1 MPKQF
6 KKRSHKTGLPPGALV
21 HIGEKWS
28 EQARISVMQYN
39 EETLREKEL
48 ADVRELPVPSG
59 ASLTTWIH
67 VDGLHDTAMLEQLG
81 EKFDLHPLVLEDILN
96 TDHRPKMEDMGPYI
110 FVILKCFAADVPAMS
125 EVKAEQVSLI
135 LGSNYVLSLQEKES
149 NLLAP
154 IRERIR
160 QNKGRI
166 RKAGADYLAHA
177 ILDAVV
183 DSYFLVLEDMGEE
196 IDACE
201 ESLVNRPG
209 AAVMTRIQYLKRN
222 MTILRKAV
230 WPLREAVAA
239 LERSE
244 SSLIAEATNI
254 YLRDVYDHTIQVMD
268 TIESYRDTLSGMLD
282 VYLSSLSN
290 RMNEIMK
297 VLTIIATIFIPLTF
311 LAGVY
316 GMNFDY
322 MPELRWR
329 WGYFMAWGVMIA
341 VALVMLKLFRKNR
354 WL

>member
-1 MPKQF
+1 MLQQ

-28 EQARISVMQYN
+28 ERARISVLQYN
-39 EETLREKEL
+39 EETLQEKEL
-48 ADVRELPVPSG
+48 ADLRELPAAADKSQ
-59 ASLTTWIH
+59 TTWLH
-67 VDGLHDTAMLEQLG
+67 VDGLHDTAILEQLG
-81 EKFDLHPLVLEDILN
+81 NMYNLHPLILEDILN

-110 FVILKCFAADVPAMS
+110 FVVLKTFAADAPS
-125 EVKAEQVSLI
+125 GEVIRPEQVSLVF
-135 LGSNYVLSLQEKES
+135 GSNFVLSLAEKES

-154 IRERIR
+154 IRQRIR
-160 QNKGRI
+160 QGKGKI

-177 ILDAVV
+177 ILDALV
-183 DSYFLVLEDMGEE
+183 DSYFSVLESLGEE

-201 ESLVNRPG
+201 EKMSIRPSP
-209 AAVMTRIQYLKRN
+209 VVLKHIHNLKRN
-222 MTILRKAV
+222 MIILRKSV

-244 SSLIAEATNI
+244 SPLIDASANI
-254 YLRDVYDHTIQVMD
+254 YFRDVYDHTIQVMD
-268 TIESYRDTLSGMLD
+268 TIESFRDNLSGILD
-282 VYLSSLSN
+282 IYLSGISY

-329 WGYFMAWGVMIA
+329 WGYFTVWGVMIA
-341 VALVMLKLFRKNR
+341 IALVMLKLFRKNK

>member
-1 MPKQF
+1 MPQQ

-28 EQARISVMQYN
+28 ERARISIMRYN
-39 EETLREKEL
+39 EETLLEKEL
-48 ADVRELPVPSG
+48 ADVGELSLPSDP
-59 ASLTTWIH
+59 SLTTWIH
-67 VDGLHDTAMLEQLG
+67 VDGLHDTTILEKMG
-81 EKFDLHPLVLEDILN
+81 DVYNLHPLLLEDILN

-110 FVILKCFAADVPAMS
+110 FVLLKCFTANMS
-125 EVKAEQVSLI
+125 PTAEVKPEQISLVF
-135 LGSNYVLSLQEKES
+135 GSHFVLSLTEKES

-160 QNKGRI
+160 QSKGKI
-166 RKAGADYLAHA
+166 RKTGADYLAHA

-183 DSYFLVLEDMGEE
+183 DSYFSILEDIGDE
-196 IDACE
+196 IEACE
-201 ESLVNRPG
+201 DNLVNRPG
-209 AAVMTRIQYLKRN
+209 SIVLKRIHSLKRN
-222 MTILRKAV
+222 MIILRKSV

-244 SSLIAEATNI
+244 SALIDASTNI
-254 YLRDVYDHTIQVMD
+254 YFRDVYDHSIQVMD
-268 TIESYRDTLSGMLD
+268 TIETYRDTLSGMLD
-282 VYLSSLSN
+282 IYLSSLSN

-329 WGYFMAWGVMIA
+329 WGYFTLWGVMVAIA
-341 VALVMLKLFRKNR
+341 LIMLKLFRRNK
-354 WL
+354 WF

>member
-1 MPKQF
+1 MPQR
-6 KKRSHKTGLPPGALV
+6 KKRSRKAGLPPGALV

-28 EQARISVMQYN
+28 EKARITVIEYN
-39 EETLREKEL
+39 EETFLEEELEEIRRKPLR
-48 ADVRELPVPSG
+48 ADET
-59 ASLTTWIH
+59 LTTWIH
-67 VDGLHDTAMLEQLG
+67 VDGLHDTAILAQLG

-110 FVILKCFAADVPAMS
+110 FVVLKSFSAEPAPIAEVQS
-125 EVKAEQVSLI
+125 EQISLI
-135 LGSNYVLSLQEKES
+135 FGSHFVLSLQEKES
-149 NLLAP
+149 KLLSP

-160 QNKGRI
+160 QGKGKI
-166 RKAGADYLAHA
+166 RKLGADYLAHA
-177 ILDAVV
+177 ILDTVV
-183 DSYFLVLEDMGEE
+183 DSYFSILEDVEDE
-196 IDACE
+196 IEACE

-222 MTILRKAV
+222 MIILRKSV

-244 SSLIAEATNI
+244 SPLIAESMNI
-254 YLRDVYDHTIQVMD
+254 YFRDVYDHTIQAMD
-268 TIESYRDTLSGMLD
+268 TIETYRDTLSGMLD
-282 VYLSSLSN
+282 IYLSSLSN

-322 MPELRWR
+322 IPELKWR
-329 WGYFMAWGVMIA
+329 WGYFALWGVMISI
-341 VALVMLKLFRKNR
+341 ALIMLKLFRKNR

>member
-6 KKRSHKTGLPPGALV
+6 KKRSRKAGLPPGALV

-39 EETLREKEL
+39 EEALREKEL
-48 ADVRELPVPSG
+48 ADVRELPVPPDM
-59 ASLTTWIH
+59 SLTTWIH
-67 VDGLHDTAMLEQLG
+67 VDGLHDTAILEQLG
-81 EKFDLHPLVLEDILN
+81 EQFDLHPLVLEDILN

-110 FVILKCFAADVPAMS
+110 FVVLKCFAADVPAVA

-135 LGSNYVLSLQEKES
+135 LGPNYVLSLQEKES

-201 ESLVNRPG
+201 ESLVNHPRS
-209 AAVMTRIQYLKRN
+209 TILRRIHYLKRN

>member
-1 MPKQF
+1 MPQQ

-28 EQARISVMQYN
+28 EQAKISVMQYN
-39 EETLREKEL
+39 EETLLEKEL
-48 ADVRELPVPSG
+48 ADVRELSMPSDM
-59 ASLTTWIH
+59 SLTTWIH
-67 VDGLHDTAMLEQLG
+67 VDGLHDTAILEQLG
-81 EKFDLHPLVLEDILN
+81 EEFNLHPLVLEDILN
-96 TDHRPKMEDMGPYI
+96 TDHRPKMEDLGPYI
-110 FVILKCFAADVPAMS
+110 FVVLKCFAADVPATA
-125 EVKAEQVSLI
+125 EVKPEQVSFI
-135 LGSNYVLSLQEKES
+135 FGSNYVLSLQEKES
-149 NLLAP
+149 LLLAP

-177 ILDAVV
+177 ILDAVI

-201 ESLVNRPG
+201 ESLVNHPRS
-209 AAVMTRIQYLKRN
+209 TILKRIHYLKRN
-222 MTILRKAV
+222 MIILRKAV

-244 SSLIAEATNI
+244 SPLIAEATNL
-254 YLRDVYDHTIQVMD
+254 YFRDVYDHTIQVMD
-268 TIESYRDTLSGMLD
+268 TIETYRDTLSGMLD
-282 VYLSSLSN
+282 IYLSSLSN

-322 MPELRWR
+322 MPELKWR
-329 WGYFMAWGVMIA
+329 WGYFGLWGVMGAI
-341 VALVMLKLFRKNR
+341 VIVMLKLFRKNK

>member
-1 MPKQF
+1 MSQH

-21 HIGEKWS
+21 HIGEKWA

-48 ADVRELPVPSG
+48 ADVRELPVPSDT
-59 ASLTTWIH
+59 SLTTWIH
-67 VDGLHDTAMLEQLG
+67 VDGLHDTALMEQLG
-81 EKFDLHPLVLEDILN
+81 EKFDLHPLLLEDILN
-96 TDHRPKMEDMGPYI
+96 TDHRPKVEDMGPYI
-110 FVILKCFAADVPAMS
+110 FIVLKTFAADVPSMA
-125 EVKAEQVSLI
+125 EVKPEQVSLVF
-135 LGSNYVLSLQEKES
+135 GANFVLSLQEKES

-154 IRERIR
+154 IRERLR
-160 QNKGRI
+160 QSKGKI

-177 ILDAVV
+177 ILDTVV
-183 DSYFLVLEDMGEE
+183 DSYFLVLEDFGEE

-201 ESLVNRPG
+201 EGLVNRPD
-209 AAVMTRIQYLKRN
+209 AKVLKRIHYLKRN
-222 MTILRKAV
+222 MIILRKSV
-230 WPLREAVAA
+230 WPLREAVAS

-244 SSLIAEATNI
+244 SPLIDASTNI
-254 YLRDVYDHTIQVMD
+254 YFRDVYDHTVQVMD
-268 TIESYRDTLSGMLD
+268 TIETYRDTLSSILD
-282 VYLSSLSN
+282 IYLSSLSN

-311 LAGVY
+311 LAGIY

-329 WGYFMAWGVMIA
+329 WGYFVLWGVMVVI
-341 VALVMLKLFRKNR
+341 VLVMLKLFRKHK

>member
-282 VYLSSLSN
+282 IYLSSLSN

-322 MPELRWR
+322 MPELKWR
-329 WGYFMAWGVMIA
+329 WGYFALWGVMISI
-341 VALVMLKLFRKNR
+341 VIIMLKLFRKNR

>member
-1 MPKQF
+1 MSQR
-6 KKRSHKTGLPPGALV
+6 KKRSHKTGMPPGALV

-39 EETLREKEL
+39 EETLREKEMT
-48 ADVRELPVPSG
+48 DVRELPVPYDM
-59 ASLTTWIH
+59 SLTTWIH
-67 VDGLHDTAMLEQLG
+67 VDGLHDTAILEKLG
-81 EKFDLHPLVLEDILN
+81 DAYNLHPLLLEDILN

-110 FVILKCFAADVPAMS
+110 FVVLKTFAANAPPLA
-125 EVKAEQVSLI
+125 EVKPEQVSLI
-135 LGSNYVLSLQEKES
+135 FGSNYVLSLAERES
-149 NLLAP
+149 DLLAP

-166 RKAGADYLAHA
+166 RKSGADYLAHA

-183 DSYFLVLEDMGEE
+183 DSYFSILEDMGEE
-196 IDACE
+196 IEACE
-201 ESLVNRPG
+201 DSLVNRP
-209 AAVMTRIQYLKRN
+209 APVILRRIHYLKRN

-244 SSLIAEATNI
+244 SPLIAESTNI
-254 YLRDVYDHTIQVMD
+254 YFRDVYDHTVQVMD
-268 TIESYRDTLSGMLD
+268 TIETYRDTLSGMLD
-282 VYLSSLSN
+282 IYLSSLSN

-316 GMNFDY
+316 GMNFNY
-322 MPELRWR
+322 MPELKWR
-329 WGYFMAWGVMIA
+329 WGYFVLWGVM
-341 VALVMLKLFRKNR
+341 VAIVLVMLKLFRKHK

>member
-1 MPKQF
+1 MPQH

-48 ADVRELPVPSG
+48 TDVRELPVPYDM
-59 ASLTTWIH
+59 SLTTWIH
-67 VDGLHDTAMLEQLG
+67 VDGLHDTAILEQFG
-81 EKFDLHPLVLEDILN
+81 ETFNLHPLVLEDILN
-96 TDHRPKMEDMGPYI
+96 TDHRPKMEDLGPYI
-110 FVILKCFAADVPAMS
+110 FLILKCFTVKAKSMA
-125 EVKAEQVSLI
+125 EVKSEQISLI
-135 LGSNYVLSLQEKES
+135 LGPNFVLSLQEKES
-149 NLLAP
+149 DLLAP

-166 RKAGADYLAHA
+166 RKSGADYLAHA

-183 DSYFLVLEDMGEE
+183 DSYFSLLEDIGEE
-196 IDACE
+196 IEDCE
-201 ESLVNRPG
+201 ESLVNHPG
-209 AAVMTRIQYLKRN
+209 SVILRRIHYLKRN
-222 MTILRKAV
+222 MTLLRKAV

-244 SSLIAEATNI
+244 SPLIAESTNI
-254 YLRDVYDHTIQVMD
+254 YFRDVYDHTIQVMD
-268 TIESYRDTLSGMLD
+268 TIETYRDTLSGMLD
-282 VYLSSLSN
+282 IYLSSLSN

-316 GMNFDY
+316 GMNFEY
-322 MPELRWR
+322 MPELKWR
-329 WGYFMAWGVMIA
+329 WGYIALWGVMIA
-341 VALVMLKLFRKNR
+341 IVLVMLKLFRKHK

>member
-6 KKRSHKTGLPPGALV
+6 KKRSRKAGLPPGALV

-39 EETLREKEL
+39 EETLQEKEL

-110 FVILKCFAADVPAMS
+110 FVVLKCFAADVPAVA

-135 LGSNYVLSLQEKES
+135 LGPDYVLSLQEKES

-201 ESLVNRPG
+201 ESLVNHPRS
-209 AAVMTRIQYLKRN
+209 TILRRIHYLKRN